1 MGSAWLRRVLPDRQR
16 RVGALLVFALIVVGT
31 VVALGALVGVSAAT
45 AALGAWGLVVAG
57 LRELFALWRPIH
69 SLPRLDVS
77 LHHDGTAKTELVLER
92 SQAVRPIDRRAIV
105 SEQSDV
111 ARETVEARPATE
123 RRSLWEPIN
132 PDLRESYDDA
142 LDHFRCRLEEFSRQ
156 LGAWLVAYESRRWPT
171 ASYVEAWVR
180 VENSGEA
187 PAEDLMV
194 ELALPDGLMRATERP
209 AIDPPPDPPRFQ
221 RRHLI
226 GSVEPPAPLAGAGHM
241 ESKLGNV
248 SGPDWVT
255 EDGSRVARYR
265 IQKLLHG
272 TRDFSAYPLRLVARE
287 AGRFEMAWS
296 ARASNLDAPAHGVF
310 VVDARPQPRSD
321 EPVRALSELV
331 DTDEVEIR
339 KRRLSP
345 ST

>member
-31 VVALGALVGVSAAT
+31 VVALGTLVGVSAAT
-45 AALGAWGLVVAG
+45 AAVGAWGLVIAG
-57 LRELFALWRPIH
+57 LRELFALWRPFR
-69 SLPRLDVS
+69 SLPRLYVS
-77 LHHDGTAKTELVLER
+77 LHHEGTAKTELVLER
-92 SQAVRPIDRRAIV
+92 TQAVRPIDRRGIV
-105 SEQSDV
+105 SEQSDI
-111 ARETVEARPATE
+111 ARETVEACPAPE
-123 RRSLWEPIN
+123 RRSLLEPIN

-142 LDHFRCRLEEFSRQ
+142 LGHFRCRLEEFSHE

-171 ASYVEAWVR
+171 ASYVEAWLR

-187 PAEDLMV
+187 PAEDLIV
-194 ELALPDGLMRATERP
+194 ELELPDGLMRATKRP

-221 RRHLI
+221 RRHLLR
-226 GSVEPPAPLAGAGHM
+226 SVEPPPLADAGQI
-241 ESKLGNV
+241 EPSLGNV
-248 SGPDWVT
+248 SGPDWVA
-255 EDGSRVARYR
+255 EDGSLVARYR
-265 IQKLLHG
+265 IRKLLHG

-287 AGRFEMAWS
+287 AGRFEIAWT
-296 ARASNLDAPAHGVF
+296 ARASNLDAPAHGAF

-331 DTDEVEIR
+331 DTGEVEMR